1 MMLLPKFDYQA
12 PKSLREACSL
22 LEEYGAKAK
31 LLAGGT
37 DLLVNLKK
45 KTVTPEQ
52 IISLNK
58 IKGLNEAMAKQGKGI
73 SIGPLATA
81 AYLAENELARG
92 PLQVL
97 AEGAGRLGSPLI
109 RNRATLGGNIVT
121 ARPASDLAPPLM
133 ALGAVLILK
142 GKDGERELAVEKFFK
157 GPGKT
162 SIKPKEILSR
172 IFIPETDGLAAGAYL
187 KLGSRKTLEISL
199 VNAASFIEIGPDL
212 TIRQARIVLGAVA
225 PVPVR
230 AKTAEKFL
238 KGKKPQGENDPLFR
252 EAARAAVQDAS
263 PITDHRGSAE
273 YRQALI
279 EILTARTLQS
289 AYSRIMKKA

>member
-1 MMLLPKFDYQA
+1 MMLLPKFDYQV
-12 PKSLREACSL
+12 PKSLREACAL
-22 LEEYGAKAK
+22 LDEYGAKAK

-37 DLLVNLKK
+37 DLLVNLKHK
-45 KTVTPEQ
+45 KLAPEQ
-52 IISLNK
+52 VISLNR
-58 IKGLNEAMAKQGKGI
+58 IKGLDEAAAKKGKGI

-81 AYLAENELARG
+81 AYLAENELAQG
-92 PLQVL
+92 LLQVL
-97 AEGAGRLGSPLI
+97 AEGAGRIGSPLI
-109 RNRATLGGNIVT
+109 RNRATIGGNIVT

-133 ALGAVLILK
+133 VLGALLILK

-172 IFIPETDGLAAGAYL
+172 IFIPEPDGPGAGAYL
-187 KLGSRKTLEISL
+187 KLGSRKALEISL
-199 VNAASFIEIGPDL
+199 VNVASFIEVGADL
-212 TIRQARIVLGAVA
+212 SIKQARIALGAVA

-289 AYSRIMKKA
+289 AYSRIMKKV